1 MMKKVLSITASTL
14 IVAGSVSAPAQAED
28 VFSRLSVRAAG
39 HYDQATNER
48 GAFATRNTVV
58 AAPGAV
64 GETFFVE
71 PDYEWDYTLG
81 LEYMLPNSDNSS
93 LLFDYDHYNASDN
106 KRVTGP
112 AAGAGQLASVLN
124 AGIPNPLQVDGDLN
138 VKDHTFRLGARRVLD
153 FGDRFDVQLGGY
165 GEYSKVER
173 HHTII
178 EVAAAGAS
186 RSYRAN
192 DESNGWGP
200 SFDMYGRWYPM
211 GRHSCYSVL
220 AGVEAAFLYGDS
232 VHNVRVTDETGAF
245 PAGANTLNNENRADL
260 NHVFTRLGSTVAL
273 TYARPVNDSWKFGL
287 RAGARWI
294 NYANAFKNASGLSAG
309 RTDYGR
315 WGPFLEVRVG
325 GVDSPM

>member
-48 GAFATRNTVV
+48 GAFATRATTAT
-58 AAPGAV
+58 AA

-106 KRVTGP
+106 KRVTGT
-112 AAGAGQLASVLN
+112 GVTLASVLN
-124 AGIPNPLQVDGDLN
+124 AGIANPTQVDGDLN
-138 VKDHTFRLGARRVLD
+138 LKDHTFRLGARRVLD

-165 GEYSKVER
+165 AEYSKVER

-178 EVAAAGAS
+178 EVDTGAGTS
-186 RSYRAN
+186 RSFKAN
-192 DESNGWGP
+192 EEANGWGP

-232 VHNVRVTDETGAF
+232 VHNVRVTDQAGAF
-245 PAGANTLNNENRADL
+245 PAAADALNNENRADL
-260 NHVFTRLGSTVAL
+260 NHVFTRLGGTVAL
-273 TYARPVNDSWKFGL
+273 AYARPVNDSWKFGL

-294 NYANAFKNASGLSAG
+294 NYANAFKNASELSNG

>member
-1 MMKKVLSITASTL
+1 MKKVLSITASTL

-48 GAFATRNTVV
+48 GAFATRATTAT
-58 AAPGAV
+58 AA

-112 AAGAGQLASVLN
+112 AAGAGTLTSVLTN
-124 AGIPNPLQVDGDLN
+124 GLVPPLQVDGDLN
-138 VKDHTFRLGARRVLD
+138 LKDHTFRLGARRVLD

-173 HHTII
+173 HHTIT
-178 EVAAAGAS
+178 EVNGANAIS
-186 RSYRAN
+186 FRAN
-192 DESNGWGP
+192 QEANGWGP

-232 VHNVRVTDETGAF
+232 VNNVRMTDENGDLVI
-245 PAGANTLNNENRADL
+245 GEENDSNRADL
-260 NHVFTRLGSTVAL
+260 NHVFTRLGGTVAL
-273 TYARPVNDSWKFGL
+273 AYARPVNDSWKFGL